1 MNPED
6 KQNVISLSQF
16 PQLLRNIVRM
26 NGIVWKEK
34 KLHISIWGSIYLLFS
49 AIPFLRAGLFALLI
63 NELVRTAG
71 SPAASHY
78 LLVLAGGLIG
88 VNVFHSMLYSIN
100 TYLGRI
106 MWFYLEEKFQLL
118 IIKKNGEIDVAVHEN
133 PRYNDL
139 LNKISEN
146 GVWRVQNLFERQV
159 YLLQNIMEVCI
170 ASVILFNSAWWLFF
184 IILAGTLPELLIEM
198 WYGEAV
204 WNIHS
209 ARAEVRRKFWDLK
222 RHFDWIPSLVELKLF
237 QNTTH
242 FFSMIHT
249 LYHSFLDEEKLN
261 DQKKFIRQ
269 LAAVTVSELA
279 IGFVT
284 VWFILAVV
292 RGEIL
297 IGTFTFL
304 LTSMGSLRVAFSS
317 FFSNL
322 GRQYRDNL
330 YLTDLFE
337 FLSIRPAVT
346 KPSAPHVL
354 PRGKTP
360 EITFDNVS
368 FAYPETEKVVLKNFS
383 LTIPPGEKIALVGIN
398 GAGKTTIVKLLC
410 RFYDPTKGAIYV
422 DGKDIKDIDI
432 ESWYRQVGAL
442 FQDYDH
448 YHFSVQE
455 AIAVGRT
462 EEPPSDSRVRVAAHA
477 SESDAF
483 IHKWKNGYEQ
493 QLGKEFTGGIEPSIG
508 QWQKLAVARTFYR
521 NPNIFI
527 LDEPT
532 SSIDAESEAKIFEKL
547 GSLPKDRSVILISH
561 RFSTVRQAHQ
571 ICVIDE
577 GTIKEYGTHQ
587 ELLKKKGM
595 YARLFALQAKGY
607 K

>member
-6 KQNVISLSQF
+6 NKNAISLSQF
-16 PQLLRNIVRM
+16 PALLRNIVRM

-34 KLHISIWGSIYLLFS
+34 KLQIFIWGLIYLIFS
-49 AIPFLRAGLFALLI
+49 AIPFLRAGIFALLI

-71 SPAASHY
+71 SPVASHY

-88 VNVFHSMLYSIN
+88 INVFHSMLYAAN

-118 IIKKNGEIDVAVHEN
+118 IIKKNGELDIAVHEN
-133 PRYNDL
+133 PHYNDL

-170 ASVILFNSAWWLFF
+170 ASVILFSSAWWLFF
-184 IILAGTLPELLIEM
+184 IILVGTLPELLIEM

-209 ARAEVRRKFWDLK
+209 ARAEIRRKFWDLK
-222 RHFDWIPSLVELKLF
+222 RHFDWLPSLTELKLF

-242 FFSMIHT
+242 FFSVIRT
-249 LYHSFLDEEKLN
+249 LYHSFLNEEELN
-261 DQKKFIRQ
+261 DRKKFFRQ
-269 LAAVTVSELA
+269 LSAVILSELA

-284 VWFILAVV
+284 IWFILSVI
-292 RGEIL
+292 RGDIL

-304 LTSMGSLRVAFSS
+304 LTSMSSLRVAFSS

-337 FLSIRPAVT
+337 FLSIKPAIK
-346 KPSAPHVL
+346 KPGIPYVL
-354 PRGKTP
+354 PRNKTP
-360 EITFDNVS
+360 EIKFDNVS
-368 FAYPETEKVVLKNFS
+368 FSYPGSEKVVLKNFS

-410 RFYDPTKGAIYV
+410 RFYDPTGGAIY
-422 DGKDIKDIDI
+422 IDEKNI
-432 ESWYRQVGAL
+432 RNIDLESWYWQVGAL
-442 FQDYDH
+442 FQNYAE
-448 YHFSVQE
+448 YHFPVEE
-455 AIAVGRT
+455 AIAVGRI
-462 EEPPSDSRVRVAAHA
+462 EEPPTATRIHAAAHA
-477 SESDAF
+477 SEADTF
-483 IHKWKNGYEQ
+483 INEWKNNYKQ
-493 QLGKEFTGGIEPSIG
+493 MLGKEFTGGIEPSIG
-508 QWQKLAVARTFYR
+508 QWQKLALARTFYR
-521 NPNIFI
+521 DPRVFV

-547 GSLPKDRSVILISH
+547 GTLPKDRSVILISH
-561 RFSTVRQAHQ
+561 RFSTVRQANR

-577 GTIKEYGTHQ
+577 GTIKEYGTHK
-587 ELLKKKGM
+587 ELLKKRGM